1 LEAPFAM
8 RTNNKLGFGGRNAGR
23 LATLVFALTV
33 LLFAAPCAHAEDD
46 DAKAILKAMS
56 DYVASQTTISLTFD
70 TDIEAI
76 TPELEK
82 IQFTNSGRLSLSRP
96 DKLVTSRTGGYADVE
111 LVFDGKTFSALGKN
125 INAYTQIDAP
135 GTVDQLIERLRAGF
149 GLALPAADLL
159 LSHPYDEL
167 IADVIEA
174 KHVGSGV
181 IDGIECEHLAFRNP
195 ETDWQ
200 LWVEIGEHPIPRK
213 YVITSKTVTG
223 APQYTLRIKDW
234 KSGEQP
240 AADAFAFTPPQ
251 GATKVGPEAL
261 SSLDELPPGVAA
273 GASQ

>member
-1 LEAPFAM
+1 MNTKYTLRF
-8 RTNNKLGFGGRNAGR
+8 GRNAWQ
-23 LATLVFALTV
+23 LATAVFVLTG
-33 LLFAAPCAHAEDD
+33 LALFAPRAEAEENN
-46 DAKAILKAMS
+46 AKAILKEMS
-56 DYVASQTTISLTFD
+56 DYVASRETISLTFD
-70 TDIEAI
+70 TDIEVI

-96 DKLVTSRTGGYADVE
+96 DKLLAVRTGGYADVE
-111 LVFDGKTFSALGKN
+111 LVFDGKTLSALGKN
-125 INAYTQIDAP
+125 INSYTQLDAP

-149 GLALPAADLL
+149 GLSLPAADLL
-159 LSHPYDEL
+159 LSQPYDDL

-200 LWVEIGEHPIPRK
+200 LWVEIGENPIPRK

-234 KSGEQP
+234 KSGEQA
-240 AADAFAFTPPQ
+240 AADAFAFTPPP
-251 GATKVGPEAL
+251 GATKVAPEAF
-261 SSLDELPPGVAA
+261 SNLDELPPGSA
-273 GASQ
+273 GGNQ